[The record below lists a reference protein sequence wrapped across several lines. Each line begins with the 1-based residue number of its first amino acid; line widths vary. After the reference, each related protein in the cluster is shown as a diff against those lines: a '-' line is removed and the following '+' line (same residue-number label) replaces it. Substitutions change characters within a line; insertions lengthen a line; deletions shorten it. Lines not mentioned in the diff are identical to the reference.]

1 MPPVR
6 VDREPPF
13 KLSMTVDFFGD
24 GGRGL
29 YTPRTLEL
37 MMREARRMGVTRVYW
52 QYLGDLEQDRYGA
65 GTNMLRTPWAKY
77 GPLTLAAI
85 GEPLEAAVGAAHRRG
100 LEIFGVLK
108 PYHTGMSAT
117 FPEGSPESDPASPM
131 RRIGGSLQCFNPF
144 MERFPHTRIQR
155 RPLEGPSNLQAIP
168 IRRIRLVKRD
178 DSPTRIRARHLE
190 IWSSPDNYRY
200 RRRQVDFGL
209 EETVETSLQEIR
221 DSYGQV
227 ITRKGDFIRALTLT
241 GLDLRDRY
249 LVVATNFREGPTD
262 FENTAVGMV
271 EVFGPGPEALPIV
284 VATRDATW
292 IRPRDFRTYGLE
304 FDSGYGTR
312 LLHLD
317 GVGGPPAG
325 RPTTPQD
332 SQASSWHEHR
342 AELGRG
348 AGGGFIAFARGKNG
362 YLPAAPCEC
371 YPEVQ
376 RLWNWRVN
384 RMLEKGVD
392 GVVLRVSAHGTL
404 TDEPCEYGFNPP
416 VVEAYRERH
425 GVDIRRED
433 FDPNLLGALRG
444 EAYTRFVREASAM
457 TRRAGKLFQVQ
468 VHTEAFRPDPVF
480 GQLMGFPANIH
491 FAWRQW
497 LEEGLADAV
506 TLRSSWYEAAEDPM
520 DGSPARRSKLIN
532 VLADPVVEEVLE
544 ITEDLELPVYLN
556 RYVARAIPI
565 QEYVEDMERIWR
577 DRRFAGFDLYEFFH
591 LARATPDGNRLV
603 PVQDRMSHI
612 RRKARELGIVE
623 A

>member
-29 YTPRTLEL
+29 YTPHTLDL
-37 MMREARRMGVTRVYW
+37 MMREARRLGVTRVYW
-52 QYLGDLEQDRYGA
+52 QYLGDLEQERYGA

-77 GPLTLAAI
+77 GPRTLAAI
-85 GEPLEAAVGAAHRRG
+85 GEPLEAAVRAAHRRG

-117 FPEGSPESDPASPM
+117 YPEGSPDSDPATPV

-144 MERFPHTRIQR
+144 MARFPHTRIQR
-155 RPLEGPSNLQAIP
+155 RPLKGPPNLQDVA
-168 IRRIRLVKRD
+168 IRRIRLIKRD

-200 RRRQVDFGL
+200 RRRRVGFRL
-209 EETVETSLQEIR
+209 EETVDSSFQEIR
-221 DSYGQV
+221 DYYGQV
-227 ITRKGDFIRALTLT
+227 ITKKGDPVRVLSLT
-241 GLDLRDRY
+241 GLDLRDPY
-249 LVVATNFREGPTD
+249 LVVATNFRDGTAD
-262 FENTAVGMV
+262 FENTALGMIQ
-271 EVFGPGPEALPIV
+271 VFGPGPDALPIV

-292 IRPRDFRTYGLE
+292 VRPRDYRTYGLE

-312 LLHLD
+312 RLHLD
-317 GVGGPPAG
+317 GVRGPAAEG
-325 RPTTPQD
+325 STPKE
-332 SQASSWHEHR
+332 SQTRSWHEHR

-348 AGGGFIAFARGKNG
+348 SGGGFIAFARGKNE
-362 YLPAAPCEC
+362 YLPVAPCEI

-376 RLWNWRVN
+376 RLWKWRVN

-404 TDEPCEYGFNPP
+404 TDEPCAYGFNPP

-425 GVDIRRED
+425 GVDIRREE
-433 FDPNLLGALRG
+433 FDSDLLGALRG
-444 EAYTRFVREASAM
+444 EAYTRFVRQASAL
-457 TRRAGKLFQVQ
+457 TRAAGKLFQVQ

-506 TLRSSWYEAAEDPM
+506 TLRSSWYEAAEDPL
-520 DGSPARRSKLIN
+520 DGSPARRSKLSN
-532 VLADPVVEEVLE
+532 VLADPVVDEVLQV
-544 ITEDLELPVYLN
+544 TENLGLPVYLN
-556 RYVARAIPI
+556 RYVARAVPI
-565 QEYVEDMERIWR
+565 SEYVDDLEQIWR

-591 LARATPDGNRLV
+591 LARATPDGSRLV
-603 PVQDRMSHI
+603 PVGDRISQI
-612 RRKARELGIVE
+612 RRKARELGIDL